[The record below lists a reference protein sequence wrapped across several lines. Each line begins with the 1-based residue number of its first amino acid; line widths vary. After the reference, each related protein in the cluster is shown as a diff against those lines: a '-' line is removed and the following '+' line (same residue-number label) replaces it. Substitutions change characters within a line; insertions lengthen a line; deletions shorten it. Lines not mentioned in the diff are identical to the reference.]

1 MRSNSQPVTWAS
13 HWFRTGMGPSESA
26 SPRRRPATSSD
37 RTERCRRLSSAPPC
51 PSAPPVLH
59 WDTSPEDARVP
70 TGALCV
76 REHITPT
83 STGPNAST
91 ALMRVTSLRTAL
103 ILPYAPCVAVD
114 IVPMMLRASRGGST
128 PHPRM
133 PGRPHPCRG
142 ALTLAGEA
150 FPSKRL
156 APNLRVRPELPLVRE
171 GGPLQGS
178 PSPLL
183 PALERPTPKSHP
195 TLASLTSL
203 CPWTCQ
209 RPVTNESPKSPG
221 TNLLVS

>member
-13 HWFRTGMGPSESA
+13 QFRIGMGPSESA

-37 RTERCRRLSSAPPC
+37 RAGRYRRISSAPPC

-91 ALMRVTSLRTAL
+91 ASMRVTSLRTAL

-114 IVPMMLRASRGGST
+114 IVPMTLCASRGGSM

-133 PGRPHPCRG
+133 PRRPHLCRG

-150 FPSKRL
+150 SPSKRL
-156 APNLRVRPELPLVRE
+156 APNPLVLPGLPPARE

-178 PSPLL
+178 PSPSP
-183 PALERPTPKSHP
+183 PALERPTLKSHP
-195 TLASLTSL
+195 TPASLTSL
-203 CPWTCQ
+203 SPWTCQ
-209 RPVTNESPKSPG
+209 RPVTNESP
-221 TNLLVS
+221 

>member
-1 MRSNSQPVTWAS
+1 
-13 HWFRTGMGPSESA
+13 MGPSEST

-37 RTERCRRLSSAPPC
+37 RTGRCRRISSAPPC
-51 PSAPPVLH
+51 LSAPPVLH

-91 ALMRVTSLRTAL
+91 ASMRVTSLQTAL
-103 ILPYAPCVAVD
+103 ILLSAPCVVVD
-114 IVPMMLRASRGGST
+114 IVPMMLHASRGGST

-133 PGRPHPCRG
+133 PRRPHPCQG

-150 FPSKRL
+150 SPPKHLELSPL
-156 APNLRVRPELPLVRE
+156 VLPWLPLAKE
-171 GGPLQGS
+171 GGPHQGS
-178 PSPLL
+178 PSPFP
-183 PALERPTPKSHP
+183 PALERPTPKSCP
-195 TLASLTSL
+195 TPASLTSL

-209 RPVTNESPKSPG
+209 RPVTNESP
-221 TNLLVS
+221 

>member
-1 MRSNSQPVTWAS
+1 MRSNSQPVTWAFQ
-13 HWFRTGMGPSESA
+13 FRIGMGPSEST

-37 RTERCRRLSSAPPC
+37 RTGRCRRISSAPPC
-51 PSAPPVLH
+51 PSAPLVLH

-103 ILPYAPCVAVD
+103 ILLSAPCVAVD
-114 IVPMMLRASRGGST
+114 TVPMMLRASRGRSM

-133 PGRPHPCRG
+133 PGRLRPCRG

-150 FPSKRL
+150 SPSKHL
-156 APNLRVRPELPLVRE
+156 APSHLELPGLPHARE
-171 GGPLQGS
+171 GGHLQGS
-178 PSPLL
+178 PSPSPL
-183 PALERPTPKSHP
+183 ALERLTLKSCPTP
-195 TLASLTSL
+195 A
-203 CPWTCQ
+203 
-209 RPVTNESPKSPG
+209 
-221 TNLLVS
+221 

>member
-1 MRSNSQPVTWAS
+1 
-13 HWFRTGMGPSESA
+13 MGPSESV

-37 RTERCRRLSSAPPC
+37 RAGRCRRISSAPPC

-76 REHITPT
+76 REHITLT

-91 ALMRVTSLRTAL
+91 ALMRVISLRTAL
-103 ILPYAPCVAVD
+103 ILLSAPCVVVD
-114 IVPMMLRASRGGST
+114 TVPMMLHASGGGST

-133 PGRPHPCRG
+133 PGRLLQCRG
-142 ALTLAGEA
+142 ALTLAQGDSPPRRLE
-150 FPSKRL
+150 PSL
-156 APNLRVRPELPLVRE
+156 LVLPWLPLTRE

-178 PSPLL
+178 PSPSP
-183 PALERPTPKSHP
+183 PALERPTQKSHP
-195 TLASLTSL
+195 TPASLTSL

-209 RPVTNESPKSPG
+209 RPVTNESP
-221 TNLLVS
+221 